1 MNTSNN
7 LSRTGEFTLLLCA
20 TLTIMVGAAVAPGLI
35 AIAKG
40 LQFTQ
45 YPSLLITL
53 PALGAIIFAPLFG
66 RWIDKHGA
74 RKTLLLSLW
83 SYCVLGLS
91 VVLLSSEILIA
102 ANRIVL
108 GGFAAG
114 VMAAGTALISQWYT
128 GEARLKMIAKQGMAI
143 ELGGV
148 IFLFIGGILAQ
159 AHWKAAFLLYGIAA
173 VCALLVVF
181 SVPSNQKILTSRNRT
196 SDHKAKDVVSSF
208 SGIKSILS
216 FAVCAMALFFSMVV
230 SLPQHLEALDYSEA
244 HIGYILSYISLVA
257 VVAAS
262 LLPRFVKA
270 IKEKR
275 TLSLSFLCFGAALFV
290 FGSFS
295 EIQAIMLAATFAGTG
310 FGLSIPLLN
319 HATVEISQEENR
331 GKNLSFFAMAVFAGQ
346 FFTSIIDFLPV
357 NLNLVFFIFSAVA
370 VCISIGAFSSTLFS
384 TLLSKLDTNSD

>member
-1 MNTSNN
+1 MKASNR

-35 AIAKG
+35 PIAKG
-40 LQFTQ
+40 LHFTQ

-74 RKTLLLSLW
+74 RKTLLFSLW
-83 SYCVLGLS
+83 SYGVVGVF
-91 VVLLSSEILIA
+91 VVLLNNEAVIA
-102 ANRIVL
+102 TNRIML
-108 GGFAAG
+108 GAFAAG
-114 VMAAGTALISQWYT
+114 IMASGTALISQWYS

-148 IFLFIGGILAQ
+148 IFLFIGGLLAQ

-173 VCALLVVF
+173 VCALLLIC
-181 SVPSNQKILTSRNRT
+181 SVPSNNRVSAPVDSAST
-196 SDHKAKDVVSSF
+196 PRAKDVVSSF

-230 SLPQHLEALDYSEA
+230 SLPQHLEALGYSEA
-244 HIGYILSYISLVA
+244 NIGYILSFISLVA
-257 VVAAS
+257 VVAAL
-262 LLPRFVKA
+262 LLPQFVKA
-270 IKEKR
+270 ITEKN
-275 TLSLSFLCFGAALFV
+275 TLALSFLCFGVALFL
-290 FGSFS
+290 FGTFS
-295 EIQAIMLAATFAGTG
+295 ETTAIVLASVFAGLG

-319 HATVEISQEENR
+319 HATVEISHEGNR

-370 VCISIGAFSSTLFS
+370 VCISIGALSSTLFS